1 LFGFHKS
8 VEDSPS
14 GSAPHS
20 LRALD
25 ERLWDQKE
33 TRTRV
38 YQLSRAIYRELAPYI
53 LHERPTYQQETNH
66 ELVLRA
72 CERAVE
78 RMVTDRRYFARPA
91 RALFN
96 DIRIYFSIASQLRVF
111 MVIQR
116 NMEIALAV
124 LARLPQEVLDANGV
138 PRQCEAMTRKGKPCQ
153 RQPLVGS
160 EYCPSHQHLTERF
173 EELDESERVELELA
187 A

>member
-1 LFGFHKS
+1 M
-8 VEDSPS
+8 
-14 GSAPHS
+14 
-20 LRALD
+20 
-25 ERLWDQKE
+25 
-33 TRTRV
+33 

-53 LHERPTYQQETNH
+53 LEERPSYQRETNH
-66 ELVLRA
+66 ELVLHA

-78 RMVTDRRYFARPA
+78 RLVTDRRSFARPA

-116 NMEIALAV
+116 NLEIALAV
-124 LARLPQEVLDANGV
+124 LARVPQEVLYANGV
-138 PRQCEAMTRKGKPCQ
+138 ARHCEAMTRKGRPCQ

-173 EELDESERVELELA
+173 DELGDEERDAVGLA